1 MKRRELL
8 LLAGGTVVGA
18 RPLLA
23 QQKAMPVI
31 GVLLGGKSG
40 PKDALVVAAFLKGLS
55 ETGYVEGRNIAIY
68 YRWAED
74 RYERLPSLVAEL
86 VGRKV
91 DVIVAGNFPAA
102 LAAKSATST
111 IPIIFEVSVDPVERG
126 LVASLARPDGN
137 LTSMTSVSIE
147 LTPKRIELLTE
158 LVPQTR
164 VIGLLV
170 NPNYPTAERLVRDLL
185 EAANAK

>member
-1 MKRRELL
+1 ML
-8 LLAGGTVVGA
+8 LLAGAVTAA

-23 QQKAMPVI
+23 QQKPIPVI
-31 GVLLGGKSG
+31 GFLLGGKPG
-40 PKDALVVAAFLKGLS
+40 PEDALVVAAFVQGLS
-55 ETGYVEGRNIAIY
+55 ETGYAEGQNVAID

-74 RYERLPSLVAEL
+74 RYDRLPSLVADL
-86 VGRKV
+86 IGRTI

-111 IPIIFEVSVDPVERG
+111 IPIIFEVIVDPVERG
-126 LVASLARPDGN
+126 LVASFSRPGAN
-137 LTSMTSVSIE
+137 LTGMTSVSIE

-158 LVPQTR
+158 LVPQVR

-170 NPNYPTAERLVRDLL
+170 NPNNPTTERL
-185 EAANAK
+185 A